1 MNLVGGK
8 AMGVADMSSL
18 HKPSGGLSMN
28 DPSSSAVLAMQQE
41 MTIGGGGGGP
51 SKPTPP
57 SAYQTNSAAQPND
70 LGNSNKVGVG

>member
-41 MTIGGGGGGP
+41 MTIGGGGGP
-51 SKPTPP
+51 SKPTP